1 MFNILNKLPKSF
13 INKPIAHRGF
23 HDCNG
28 SFKKGFGPENSRES
42 ILYAVQ
48 NGLGIEIDV
57 RFTKDYV
64 PIVIHD
70 NYLKRLCGV
79 DNYLSNINYNELKHL
94 KLKNHENL
102 PTLEEILS
110 IVNGSTPILIE
121 FKKFKKNQDHNHIK
135 KGLYFILKKYSGPLA
150 LMSFDLKLVVH
161 FSKKLPNIIRGVVLE
176 KYDHNKKIFS
186 SKIESRI
193 TEYQM
198 QKNGI
203 GFVSIKYNQLTKE
216 FYNLN
221 KRKKRDVISWTIN
234 SKFDARRIKNL
245 CDNITFEGFRP
256 T

>member
-1 MFNILNKLPKSF
+1 
-13 INKPIAHRGF
+13 
-23 HDCNG
+23 
-28 SFKKGFGPENSRES
+28 
-42 ILYAVQ
+42 
-48 NGLGIEIDV
+48 
-57 RFTKDYV
+57 
-64 PIVIHD
+64 
-70 NYLKRLCGV
+70 
-79 DNYLSNINYNELKHL
+79 
-94 KLKNHENL
+94 
-102 PTLEEILS
+102 
-110 IVNGSTPILIE
+110 
-121 FKKFKKNQDHNHIK
+121 
-135 KGLYFILKKYSGPLA
+135 
-150 LMSFDLKLVVH
+150 MSFDLKLVVH

-221 KRKKRDVISWTIN
+221 KRKKRDVITWTIN

-245 CDNITFEGFRP
+245 CDNITFEGFKP